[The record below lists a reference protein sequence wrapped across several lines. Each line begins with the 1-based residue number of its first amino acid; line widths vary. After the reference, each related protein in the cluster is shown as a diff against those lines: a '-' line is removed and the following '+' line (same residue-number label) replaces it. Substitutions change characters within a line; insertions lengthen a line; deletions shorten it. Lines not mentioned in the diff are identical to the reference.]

1 MRMAFIWQLHIWKS
15 ILKMLNLKDIIVTN
29 INRYQQASNKFAKV
43 LVKIQ
48 IVSKKEKNVQ
58 KYKKYV
64 SKT

>member
-1 MRMAFIWQLHIWKS
+1 
-15 ILKMLNLKDIIVTN
+15 MLNLKDIIVTN

-58 KYKKYV
+58 QYKEYV